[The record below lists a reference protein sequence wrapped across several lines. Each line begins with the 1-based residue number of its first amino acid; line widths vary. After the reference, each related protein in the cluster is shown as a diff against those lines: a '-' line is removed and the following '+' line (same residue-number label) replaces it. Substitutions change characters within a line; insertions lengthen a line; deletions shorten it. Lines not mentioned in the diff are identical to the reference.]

1 MYVDGGRV
9 VATVSIQKI
18 QSDYGGNSPDKGI
31 LKKLK
36 EKGRA
41 WPFYTATKKVKP

>member
-1 MYVDGGRV
+1 MYVDGGRHEHLE
-9 VATVSIQKI
+9 I

-36 EKGRA
+36 RERKGLA
-41 WPFYTATKKVKP
+41 FYIAANKLKP